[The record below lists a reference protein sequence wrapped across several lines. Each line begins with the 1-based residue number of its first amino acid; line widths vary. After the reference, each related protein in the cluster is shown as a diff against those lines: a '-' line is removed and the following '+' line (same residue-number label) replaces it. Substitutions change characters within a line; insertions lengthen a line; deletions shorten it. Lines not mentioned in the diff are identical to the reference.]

1 MVESS
6 QTLLQHF
13 KAKKSEKNSVALQE
27 ARRLVNLYRSLACFG
42 DDFLAEYNKMLLDT
56 KPSVKR
62 LLGTFTGGDEVED
75 YLEFLQEN
83 AHLTKAE
90 VEQNTSQGNF
100 QTKGYLPTPDED
112 VKSET
117 SNGMVTISKEEWEK
131 MKAQKEALT
140 KQLQSLS
147 NMAKTVQTTVGQS
160 DFDSYS
166 EIIEDSSGGKN
177 NE

>member
-1 MVESS
+1 
-6 QTLLQHF
+6 
-13 KAKKSEKNSVALQE
+13 
-27 ARRLVNLYRSLACFG
+27 
-42 DDFLAEYNKMLLDT
+42 MLLDT
-56 KPSVKR
+56 KPNVKR
-62 LLGTFTGGDEVED
+62 LLGTFMGGDEVED
-75 YLEFLQEN
+75 YLDFLQEN

-100 QTKGYLPTPDED
+100 QTKGYLPVPDED
-112 VKSET
+112 VKSEM

-131 MKAQKEALT
+131 MKAQKEALA

-147 NMAKTVQTTVGQS
+147 NAAKTIRTTVGQS
-160 DFDSYS
+160 NFDNYS